1 MRMID
6 RVDPR
11 LKLIW
16 CLVLL
21 FTALLA
27 HHILT
32 EVVLLLVILLTDLA
46 FTRDLKKYKVLIVI
60 FLIVASQIYVMQL
73 LFGREGELI
82 WKWWI
87 ISVYSGSIPAAT
99 LGTLRTVAVS
109 FAAIQMICWTSAE
122 DVVLMLRSWHVPY
135 RYAMLVTMTQ
145 RFFPLLK
152 GEYQS
157 IVQSQAVRGVDTD
170 TVWQ

>member
-46 FTRDLKKYKVLIVI
+46 
-60 FLIVASQIYVMQL
+60 L
-73 LFGREGELI
+73 L
-82 WKWWI
+82 
-87 ISVYSGSIPAAT
+87 
-99 LGTLRTVAVS
+99 
-109 FAAIQMICWTSAE
+109 
-122 DVVLMLRSWHVPY
+122 
-135 RYAMLVTMTQ
+135 
-145 RFFPLLK
+145 
-152 GEYQS
+152 
-157 IVQSQAVRGVDTD
+157 
-170 TVWQ
+170 